1 LRRGGTSE
9 FLNLGTGHGYSVLE
23 VIEAARQAT
32 GRKIAIRMEP
42 PRAGDPPRL
51 VADPAKAKKIL
62 GWQPMRSDLR
72 SIIGSAWEWRQRHP
86 RGYSPS

>member
-1 LRRGGTSE
+1 
-9 FLNLGTGHGYSVLE
+9 
-23 VIEAARQAT
+23 
-32 GRKIAIRMEP
+32 MEP